1 MATSFDIPILSS
13 IIAYS
18 LCSGSLL
25 LVNKMVLAMIP
36 SSPLVTAAQCLF
48 CVVAIALCHIF
59 LKAPKLDAM
68 TAPVLKAYGLY
79 AILFVLAIY
88 SNMRSLEASNVDT
101 VIVFRSTVPL
111 IVSLGDY
118 LFMGREVPSARSL
131 ASMVVVLVGCAAF
144 VAVDADFKMKGIAA
158 YGWVSLYVLLIAAEM
173 LWGKQITS
181 SLNVSLGTSVLLNN
195 AMGFFPFI
203 FLGLAT
209 GEISKGLNADLYTPS
224 ANALLIFS
232 CALSAGIGF
241 SAWWCRSLVS
251 ATSFTVIGTVNK
263 ILTVFLNIIIWDK
276 HASVTGTFFLLL
288 CLAGGAFYQQAPLR
302 SQAYQKVAAESDKL
316 GEVGGKDSTPTIGGK
331 ASNGAVLSLQQT
343 SK

>member
-1 MATSFDIPILSS
+1 MSFDIPILSS
-13 IIAYS
+13 IVAYS

-25 LVNKMVLAMIP
+25 LVNKMVLAQIP

-48 CVVAIALCHIF
+48 CVLAIAVCHLIF
-59 LKAPKLDAM
+59 KAPKLDVM
-68 TAPVLKAYGLY
+68 TQPVLKAYGLY

-88 SNMRSLEASNVDT
+88 SNMKSLESSNVDT

-111 IVSLGDY
+111 IVSIGDY
-118 LFMGREVPSARSL
+118 LFMGREVPSIRSL
-131 ASMVVVLVGCAAF
+131 LSMVVVLIGCAAF

-158 YGWVSLYVLLIAAEM
+158 YGWVSLYVFLIAAEM

-203 FLGLAT
+203 FLGLIT
-209 GEISKGLNADLYTPS
+209 GEINKGLYTDLYTPR
-224 ANALLIFS
+224 ANALLLFS

-263 ILTVFLNIIIWDK
+263 ILTVFLNIVLWDK
-276 HASVTGTFFLLL
+276 HASLTGTFFLLL

-302 SQAYQKVAAESDKL
+302 IQAYQKVIVNESEKVVED
-316 GEVGGKDSTPTIGGK
+316 DIGGSK
-331 ASNGAVLSLQQT
+331 KNHTNESLPT
-343 SK
+343 KG